1 MIMGDLVIKEKGII
15 TKLIGGFYYVE
26 AAERIYECKAKGVF
40 RLKGN
45 APCVGDRVE
54 ITVPTDGYCAIEK
67 VYPRKNSLVRP
78 ALSNIDRL
86 IIVTSVVNPTPN
98 TLVIDKMIATAV
110 KKDIQ
115 PMLVISKTDLDSP
128 DELCRIYKNSGINT
142 LCFSSKS
149 FDQKQLREEILTS
162 GITAFTGNSGVGKST
177 LLNSMFPELQLET
190 GDISRKLGRGRHTTR
205 AVELYKT
212 ELGYVADTP
221 GFSTVDLQRYELIK
235 KDELPYC
242 FPEFEP
248 YLGNCRFTSCSH
260 TSELGCAV
268 LEAVNEG
275 KIEKSRHL
283 SYVAMYNEVKDLKE
297 WEMK

>member
-26 AAERIYECKAKGVF
+26 AAERIYEGKARGVF